1 MKFLAGLMVLLLLCS
16 IGGVAWLYLEATV
29 TVEATGTAVVEAT
42 AQPELFRTLS
52 HQMRNDAVIGTT
64 FRHAELQQPSDY
76 QFTVYTVRLKNNCFL
91 TADMIEVQV
100 SPLAGDVLQ
109 IGYDTAYALKP
120 RTTGDIQATVL
131 SDIGT
136 QTMREVTV
144 TYYMWGLPFT
154 LKTTVR

>member
-1 MKFLAGLMVLLLLCS
+1 MKFLAGLMVLVLLCA

-29 TVEATGTAVVEAT
+29 TVEATGTAVVEASV
-42 AQPELFRTLS
+42 QPELFQTLS
-52 HQMRNDAVIGTT
+52 RQMRNGAVIGTT
-64 FRHAELQQPSDY
+64 YRQTALDQPSDY

-100 SPLAGDVLQ
+100 SPLQGDVLQ
-109 IGYDTAYALKP
+109 IGHDTAFALKP
-120 RTTGDIQATVL
+120 RSTGDIQTTVL
-131 SDIGT
+131 SDTGT
-136 QTMREVTV
+136 PTMREVTV